1 MHHTDKPVAPIHRES
16 ADIQYGYIKGYVNV
30 TCEAEAEPPATFR
43 WYRNNKHL
51 HSRHHQIITGEH
63 ISILQV
69 NEVENL
75 IVCGDKYAVKCINNW
90 K

>member
-1 MHHTDKPVAPIHRES
+1 MNI
-16 ADIQYGYIKGYVNV
+16 

-51 HSRHHQIITGEH
+51 HSSRHHKIIDGEH

-69 NEVENL
+69 MLV
-75 IVCGDKYAVKCINNW
+75 IVLEFQIEIN
-90 K
+90 